1 MTGGAIRPHEGPT
14 TAILTP
20 EGKGN
25 DVTNRAGYLKQL
37 ETDLARWAAKGWIDA
52 EGLAQIRAEIG
63 EAPSGWSRL
72 PALFAGIGTICL
84 ALAVSAFVA
93 ANWEAIPR
101 VVKLVGIAALLLA
114 AHGFAAAMAARGR
127 RAVADL
133 ATMFATLVFVCGL
146 ALVGQIYHLPSDW
159 PGGALLVASGALAA
173 AWLCG
178 SRASLVAAAAASLAW
193 LWWIGDPPR
202 PTWAQVAIALAL
214 LLACLLHVARMTS
227 FAGRWSVLLLFAGIY
242 GWLFAAWLEANYLLS
257 SSDMEVSILP
267 MGTAFG
273 ALLAVWGYV
282 LSGAEQ
288 GAAEHLVA
296 GRRADLAA
304 LAQSASGFGILVLV
318 GTVVLTLVIGFT
330 ETASDEVAGELLQ
343 VWPLHLTLAVMLAGL
358 VWQGVASPGSR
369 PLRAVAAA
377 AVLAIA
383 CPLLLIFLPGDTV
396 LLAALTLAA
405 LVAVSAAGSA
415 ASLSAWSFSGN
426 FGLAAALLFL
436 LYETVGSLLGQAV
449 FFFVAG
455 LLLVAVAIVSARRL
469 RKRAATTGEGGR

>member
-1 MTGGAIRPHEGPT
+1 M
-14 TAILTP
+14 
-20 EGKGN
+20 
-25 DVTNRAGYLKQL
+25 NRAGYLKQL
-37 ETDLARWAAKGWIDA
+37 ETDLARWAANGWIGT
-52 EGLAQIRAEIG
+52 EGLAKIRAEIG

-84 ALAVSAFVA
+84 ALAVAAFVA
-93 ANWEAIPR
+93 ANWEVIPR
-101 VVKLVGIAALLLA
+101 AVKLVGIAALLLA
-114 AHGFAAAMAARGR
+114 AHGFAAAMAARGL

-159 PGGALLVASGALAA
+159 PGGALLVACGALAA

-178 SRASLVAAAAASLAW
+178 SRASLVAAAVASLAW

-242 GWLFAAWLEANYLLS
+242 GWLFAAWLDTNYLLS
-257 SSDMEVSILP
+257 SSDMEFSILP

-282 LSGAEQ
+282 LSGAEH
-288 GAAEHLVA
+288 GAAEHLAAEHLVA
-296 GRRADLAA
+296 GRRADLVA

-330 ETASDEVAGELLQ
+330 ETASDEVAIEIPH

-377 AVLAIA
+377 AVLAA
-383 CPLLLIFLPGDTV
+383 ASPFVLIFLPGDTV

-415 ASLSAWSFSGN
+415 ASLSAWSFAGN
-426 FGLAAALLFL
+426 FGLAVALLFL
-436 LYETVGSLLGQAV
+436 LYETVGSLLGQSV

-469 RKRAATTGEGGR
+469 RKRAAATGEGGR